1 MEPFKTCA
9 LDSEE
14 VTLTCHS
21 FLSIYVTKVSYGR
34 DSSTGREVCGGDK
47 PNDFKSLGSG
57 TCYDEAYNSQL
68 LEEIA
73 SECHGTFNCTY
84 YIPTT
89 PLTQDCDGLRRE
101 VKINHTCGNNS

>member
-1 MEPFKTCA
+1 M
-9 LDSEE
+9 
-14 VTLTCHS
+14 
-21 FLSIYVTKVSYGR
+21 TKVSYGR